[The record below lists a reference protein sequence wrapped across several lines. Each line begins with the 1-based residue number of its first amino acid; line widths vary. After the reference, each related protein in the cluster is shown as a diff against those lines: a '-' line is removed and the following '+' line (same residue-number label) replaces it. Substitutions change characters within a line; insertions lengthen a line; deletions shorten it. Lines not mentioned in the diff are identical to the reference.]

1 MHELLP
7 QSPALVEDVPAA
19 VPAILISRK
28 SQSSADK
35 ELTVNVRCVPIV
47 FD

>member
-1 MHELLP
+1 MPELLP
-7 QSPALVEDVPAA
+7 QLPALVGAEPDAA
-19 VPAILISRK
+19 PAITMSRK

-35 ELTVNVRCVPIV
+35 ELTVNVRCVPTV